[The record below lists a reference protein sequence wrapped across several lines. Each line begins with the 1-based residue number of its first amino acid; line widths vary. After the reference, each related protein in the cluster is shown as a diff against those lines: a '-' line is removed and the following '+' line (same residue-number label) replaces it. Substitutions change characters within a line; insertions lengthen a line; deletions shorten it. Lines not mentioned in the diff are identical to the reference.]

1 MENRFA
7 GAKDHSDR
15 RRRWLSQEER
25 LETAFAEHL
34 PETGGSPGQDV
45 ESRLHESLTRRVISR
60 RLWLVALSVV
70 TLTALSAA
78 VIWLKDSSRQHFGV
92 GSLAQLPEDLMDRY
106 SGLLLL
112 AGGLYALFI
121 GWIRSESEV
130 DFKGRYRSW
139 RWLALYLGLIGSFQI
154 LAIGPLLPELLS
166 RLLFPLTGTIQ
177 AARPA
182 VVLAVSLTVSAFLLY
197 RILPDMG
204 RCVWS
209 QATLTSAVLMMIVRF
224 MLQHSSH
231 NDIQQATLDALFLLS
246 ANTTLAALLLHCWYV
261 AWISNAPPVAAK
273 ASQEA
278 SEVSRSEAAKTGDR
292 SDDQHAADVNSRNAG
307 VERSADHSQVEDH
320 RQAEKVVT
328 DDDNSQGDADKDLS
342 TTESDERA
350 RRSKRRKSRRKRRAA

>member
-15 RRRWLSQEER
+15 RRRWLSQEEG
-25 LETAFAEHL
+25 LEASLLEDL
-34 PETGGSPGQDV
+34 PEADAIEGQH
-45 ESRLHESLTRRVISR
+45 EPSRVTESLTRRVISR
-60 RLWLVALSVV
+60 RLWLVALSV
-70 TLTALSAA
+70 LSITAVSAA
-78 VIWLKDSSRQHFGV
+78 VIWLKDGSRRHFGT
-92 GSLAQLPEDLMDRY
+92 GPLAQLPEDLMDRF

-112 AGGLYALFI
+112 AGGVYALFI

-139 RWLALYLGLIGSFQI
+139 RWLAVYLGLIGCFQI
-154 LAIGPLLPELLS
+154 LAIGPLVPELLS

-231 NDIQQATLDALFLLS
+231 NGIQQATLDALFLLS
-246 ANTTLAALLLHCWYV
+246 ANTTLSSLLLHCWYV
-261 AWISNAPPVAAK
+261 AWVSNAPPSLASTRGDSATTHEHVADT
-273 ASQEA
+273 
-278 SEVSRSEAAKTGDR
+278 R
-292 SDDQHAADVNSRNAG
+292 DDTD
-307 VERSADHSQVEDH
+307 EQVEHAGDSH
-320 RQAEKVVT
+320 PQDSGKTSSGSESNERISAEADRLDT
-328 DDDNSQGDADKDLS
+328 EDATSDNADPAELAEPSRK
-342 TTESDERA
+342 
-350 RRSKRRKSRRKRRAA
+350 SKRRKSRRKRRAA

>member
-15 RRRWLSQEER
+15 RRRWLSQEESPDSS
-25 LETAFAEHL
+25 FPEHL
-34 PETGGSPGQDV
+34 PEADVTEAQD
-45 ESRLHESLTRRVISR
+45 ERSRVTDSLARRVISR
-60 RLWLVALSVV
+60 RLWLVALSVLSV
-70 TLTALSAA
+70 TALSAA
-78 VIWLKDSSRQHFGV
+78 AIWLRDSSQRHFGT
-92 GSLAQLPEDLMDRY
+92 GPLAQLPEDLLERF

-139 RWLALYLGLIGSFQI
+139 RWLALYLALIGSFQI
-154 LAIGPLLPELLS
+154 LAIGPLVPELLS
-166 RLLFPLTGTIQ
+166 RLLFPLTGAIQ

-231 NDIQQATLDALFLLS
+231 SSIQQATLDALFLLS
-246 ANTTLAALLLHCWYV
+246 ANTTLSALLLHCWYV
-261 AWISNAPPVAAK
+261 AWVSNAPPSLASTRSDSATTHKLVADTRDDTDE
-273 ASQEA
+273 QREH
-278 SEVSRSEAAKTGDR
+278 TGDSHPKGTGETSSGR
-292 SDDQHAADVNSRNAG
+292 ESHERISAAADRLDIEDACSDNA
-307 VERSADHSQVEDH
+307 DP
-320 RQAEKVVT
+320 AE
-328 DDDNSQGDADKDLS
+328 S
-342 TTESDERA
+342 TEPTRK
-350 RRSKRRKSRRKRRAA
+350 SKRRKSRRKRRAA